1 MKRKSSYW
9 VLGLLVIAFLA
20 VHSDVALAASSES
33 LVSQGTGIGGTFDK
47 DFETIAKAFV
57 AIAKVVVVI
66 MTCVALG
73 MVMWG
78 VEDGKKTMWNW
89 ILGSWPGCKH
99 RQLLAQCLHHAGC
112 LQLWRSRY
120 TIRAGSQEFQ

>member
-1 MKRKSSYW
+1 MKGKSSYW
-9 VLGLLVIAFLA
+9 VLGLLAIAFLA

-89 ILGSWPGCKH
+89 MSSLSRSTGIKD
-99 RQLLAQCLHHAGC
+99 
-112 LQLWRSRY
+112 LQIIVFSRC
-120 TIRAGSQEFQ
+120 